1 MISGSVTDVNGDIS
15 RAILPHVMNAQ
26 NKQWYSGIEDW
37 FVSHG
42 FDLIGIAVTALLAYY
57 IGTRL
62 VSFVVKRA
70 VKGAKHRVWHKKDI
84 EKRQKTLVQL
94 FANMWRI
101 IVTITAIYA
110 VLRVFDPNIST
121 TLAPLFA
128 SAGIIGI
135 ALGFGAQSLIKDFL
149 SGIFIISENQYR
161 VGDIVDIEGFSG
173 TVERIGTRSTV
184 LRDVDGQV
192 HYFPNGMVQ
201 HVINKTMG
209 YSMARFTM
217 LLHPETDVDDVAVI
231 IDDIGKQIAEE
242 EGWKD
247 KILDPPAFVSVGE
260 ITGSSIEVIVAGKTQ
275 PSDQWG
281 VVAEMRRR
289 LLEEFEAK
297 SIRLAVAPFPMQQT
311 GKQR

>member
-1 MISGSVTDVNGDIS
+1 MDVGKNQQYLDRWS
-15 RAILPHVMNAQ
+15 
-26 NKQWYSGIEDW
+26 DW
-37 FVSHG
+37 LGEHWIDFAVIAFVA
-42 FDLIGIAVTALLAYY
+42 LIAYFA
-57 IGTRL
+57 GTRL
-62 VSFVVKRA
+62 LTFIVKRA
-70 VKGAKHRVWHKKDI
+70 VKSTRHRSWHKKDI
-84 EKRQKTLVQL
+84 EKRQKTLVGL
-94 FANMWRI
+94 FVTIWRI
-101 IVTITAIYA
+101 IIIVSVAYA
-110 VLRVFDPNIST
+110 VLKVFIPDLTSS
-121 TLAPLFA
+121 LAPLFA

-161 VGDIVDIEGFSG
+161 VGDIIDIEGFSG

-192 HYFPNGMVQ
+192 HFFPNGMIQ

-209 YSMARFTM
+209 FSMARFTV
-217 LLHPETDVDDVAVI
+217 LLHPDTDIDDVSDL
-231 IDDIGKQIAEE
+231 IDALGTALAEE

-247 KILDPPAFVSVGE
+247 KILEAPAFVSVGE

-275 PSDQWG
+275 PSDQWS

-297 SIRLAVAPFPMQQT
+297 GVRLAVTPFPVPPP
-311 GKQR
+311 KK